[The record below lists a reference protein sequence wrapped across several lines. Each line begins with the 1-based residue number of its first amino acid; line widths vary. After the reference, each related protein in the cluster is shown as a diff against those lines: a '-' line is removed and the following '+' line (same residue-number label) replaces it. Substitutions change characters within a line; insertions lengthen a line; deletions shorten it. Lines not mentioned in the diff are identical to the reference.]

1 MTTSVSE
8 QHVSFFEKHPRVMNF
23 LWSAP
28 FLVFLVFPFN
38 VAMGLGLGTLKGL
51 LCLLLILSI
60 AASSIASWVLNP
72 VPPVSERVTRTF
84 IATFSVLLGSQVAYW
99 LLALTIPDVH
109 MSFLMLGYPGAVW
122 ILQST
127 RKLLLPGAGALI
139 AVTVV
144 EILIA
149 GDPLWGICVVPASLL
164 ICGLSRWG
172 MTREQEREKDHQR
185 ALLITKERERTRL
198 SADLHDILGHSL
210 TGIALKAQVAS
221 QLMELGRNEEA
232 RTHVDDLLTMSREAL
247 ADVRAIVAATRVVTP
262 AEEIDAA
269 RDLLGVIGADLEV
282 VGNVDDIPVG
292 SRALL
297 AGHVIREGV
306 TNALAHAYP
315 TRVRLVITANEV
327 SVTNDGYNAQF
338 SQRSSGSG
346 LGLDGLRERVGDAGS
361 VSWGANG
368 RYWTLTLR
376 FADEE
381 TE

>member
-51 LCLLLILSI
+51 LCL
-60 AASSIASWVLNP
+60 VLNP

-172 MTREQEREKDHQR
+172 LTREQEREKDHQR